1 MGAVRSGVDSG
12 LWTLERRSLEAPVVR
27 ERTRWDGIVGY
38 RWEISQNNGTKK
50 LGFFR
55 TKYAGVRFDINLEEL
70 ENRQLGASTSST
82 TLEETT
88 QPGFGPGLCPH
99 SKNLVSRAR
108 RATAQDL
115 RCYRRNRLEAGE
127 PAAIDSAS
135 RPCRSGQRIAGLY
148 CVQLHYREHTHTR
161 YRHGRSIAGPP
172 SRQ

>member
-70 ENRQLGASTSST
+70 DNRQLGASTSST

-108 RATAQDL
+108 
-115 RCYRRNRLEAGE
+115 AGN
-127 PAAIDSAS
+127 S
-135 RPCRSGQRIAGLY
+135 
-148 CVQLHYREHTHTR
+148 
-161 YRHGRSIAGPP
+161 AGPP
-172 SRQ
+172 MLSQKPARGWRACSDRQRISTLQVRSEDCRPLLCTATLP